1 LAQIAANPWFFTNAD
16 QATTLALTSIVNQG
30 ESILVTSAAHGF
42 AVGSSGQAISLQ
54 SGAGAIG
61 AYAGGYRVLT
71 VPSATTVLLQNQMKN
86 RGLANTGATGSMLTP
101 VAYLGGSVRAEQI
114 YWQPA
119 AQADVLLLT
128 DVAGNTIWN
137 PKTTQTS
144 GAGGFGPYSYG
155 KVYWFAN
162 GLVINTLPAAN
173 TVQITVN

>member
-1 LAQIAANPWFFTNAD
+1 LQIAANPWFFTNAD

-30 ESILVTSAAHGF
+30 ESLLVTSAAHGF

-54 SGAGAIG
+54 AGIIG

-86 RGLANTGATGSMLTP
+86 RGLANTGATGNMLTP

-114 YWQPA
+114 YWQPSVA
-119 AQADVLLLT
+119 ADVLLLT
-128 DVAGNTIWN
+128 DVFGNTVWN
-137 PKTTQTS
+137 PKTTQ
-144 GAGGFGPYSYG
+144 GATGGSFGPYAYG
-155 KVYWFAN
+155 KVYWIAN

>member
-1 LAQIAANPWFFTNAD
+1 MAQIAANPWFFTNAD

-30 ESILVTSAAHGF
+30 ESLLVTSAAHGF

-54 SGAGAIG
+54 AGTIG

-86 RGLANTGATGSMLTP
+86 RGLANTGATGNMLTP

-119 AQADVLLLT
+119 IQADTLLLT
-128 DVAGNTIWN
+128 DVAGNTVWN

-144 GAGGFGPYSYG
+144 GAGNFGPYAYG
-155 KVYWFAN
+155 KVFWIAN
-162 GLVINTLPAAN
+162 GLVINTLPASN
-173 TVQITVN
+173 TLQITIN